1 MFAAPIGSEH
11 YKERDVIAKGG
22 ANCSRNCLIILLY
35 EAETKIVYFFKMVA
49 EDKRMTNTTVLGHY
63 TNMSPADL
71 MFELAIG

>member
-1 MFAAPIGSEH
+1 MLEALIGSVH

-35 EAETKIVYFFKMVA
+35 GAETKMVCFFKEAA
-49 EDKRMTNTTVLGHY
+49 EAKRMTNKTVLDHY
-63 TNMSPADL
+63 TNMIPVDL